1 MEKMKKIIIYVL
13 LAAVNFSCVDQ
24 LLDKKPLDMMSDA
37 DLWDDETMINTY
49 LTGVYV
55 RMPILLN
62 ETPEPWNG
70 GDWNFCEDWVG
81 PYIINTMSD
90 EARWNYVSVSQN
102 SIKYTGLRISGG
114 LLEWWEYAYVAIRR
128 LNDFIER
135 LPNSAVSEAFKTE
148 KIAEARFL
156 RAYNYFSMVKR
167 YGGVPLVT
175 RVQLV
180 DDSYEELYRSRDSE
194 QAVYDFVL
202 SEMDAIANDLGNDA
216 TTGRPTKAAAL
227 ALKCRAALY
236 AGSIAQFGAVQ
247 LNGILGI
254 EASKAQSYYQQ
265 AYDAAA
271 RIMNETAHNLYDM
284 DADKVKNFQNVFL
297 VKATANNPEPIW
309 MQKHTYTEKT
319 GSGGNGW
326 GWDFWNCPKPHA
338 WTGGMHTPPYLEMA
352 EEFEYVDGRP
362 GKLDRTAILQGH
374 WTVDELWG
382 GRDPRFYASIWTQD
396 RPWQNRTVDLHAGL
410 ILPDGTVVWANSG
423 SYEGVMINGD
433 DVQNGGTRTGFGVM
447 KLLDESHS
455 NTGERLTSGTDW
467 QIFRFAEV
475 LLNYAEA
482 AFELGKTND
491 ALTAIN
497 RLRDRA
503 GIVPLTTI
511 DREKIRHERKV
522 ELAFEGHRY
531 WDLRRWRIAV
541 AELNVSRSRMEYL
554 MVLEDHSKYRLDVIN
569 ADGTVTPPIFHEHN
583 YYFPITLTRTT
594 SNPNLVENPGY
605 Y

>member
-1 MEKMKKIIIYVL
+1 MKKIIIYFIA
-13 LAAVNFSCVDQ
+13 AAVNFSCIDQ
-24 LLDKKPLDMMSDA
+24 LLEKKPLDMISDA
-37 DLWDDETMINTY
+37 DLWDDETMADTY
-49 LTGVYV
+49 LTGVYL

-62 ETPEPWNG
+62 ETPEPMNG
-70 GDWNFCEDWVG
+70 GVWDFCEDWIG
-81 PYIINTMSD
+81 PYIINTVSD

-135 LPNSAVSEAFKTE
+135 LPVSAVSDAFKTE
-148 KIAEARFL
+148 KLAEARFL

-180 DDSYEELYRSRDSE
+180 DDPYEELYRSRDSE
-194 QAVYDFVL
+194 QAIYDFVL
-202 SEMDAIANDLGNDA
+202 SELDEIANDLPNDA

-227 ALKCRAALY
+227 ALRSRAAVY
-236 AGSIAQFGAVQ
+236 AGSIAQFGTIQ
-247 LNGILGI
+247 LGGILGI
-254 EASKAQSYYQQ
+254 DASKAQSYYQI
-265 AYDAAA
+265 AYDAAQ
-271 RIMNETAHNLYDM
+271 RIMNETNHSLYDVN
-284 DADKVKNFQNVFL
+284 ADKVLNFQNVFL
-297 VKATANNPEPIW
+297 VKASANNPEPIW
-309 MQKHTYTEKT
+309 IMRHTYTQKT
-319 GSGGNGW
+319 WSGGNGW

-338 WTGGMHTPPYLEMA
+338 WSGGMHTPPYLEMA

-362 GKLDRTAILQGH
+362 GKLDWDAIQEGF
-374 WTVDELWG
+374 WTVDQLWS

-396 RPWQNRTVDLHAGL
+396 RPWQSRAVDLHYGL
-410 ILPDGTVVWANSG
+410 VLPDGSVIRTSG
-423 SYEGVMINGD
+423 SYEGVLIFGED
-433 DVQNGGTRTGFGVM
+433 TGNGGNRTGFGIM
-447 KLLDESHS
+447 KLLEESHD

-467 QIFRFAEV
+467 QIIRFAEV

-482 AFELGKTND
+482 AFELGRTAD

-503 GIVPLTTI
+503 GIAPLATI

-531 WDLRRWRIAV
+531 WDLRRWRIAFE
-541 AELNVSRSRMEYL
+541 ELNIPRSRLEYV
-554 MVLEDHSKYRLDVIN
+554 MVFEEQNKYKLEVIN
-569 ADGTVTPPIFHEHN
+569 ADGTVTPPLFHDYN
-583 YYFPITLTRTT
+583 YYFPITLSRTS
-594 SNPNLVENPGY
+594 SNPNLTENPGY